1 MVYFPGKVSI
11 NLLGSL
17 INEMGTE
24 PIVTEQFT
32 KLSVILQR
40 FSDIEEIKKIIKE
53 LWTQYI
59 TLLIESSSTSEELKK
74 TIDLFKTYDMSFA
87 EFMNSEDYKEL
98 VKNELNYIFNRI
110 SDEEG
115 FSSDSNDILESYWDG
130 EKDHAKNILTDK
142 LWDIYTGVISDCGL
156 SDYDDYLI
164 DDVDLNE
171 KEILRN
177 LVDNLDH
184 RITKEGILNL
194 RKEVLQM
201 LINK

>member
-32 KLSVILQR
+32 KLLVILQR

-74 TIDLFKTYDMSFA
+74 TIDLFKTYDMS
-87 EFMNSEDYKEL
+87 
-98 VKNELNYIFNRI
+98 
-110 SDEEG
+110 
-115 FSSDSNDILESYWDG
+115 
-130 EKDHAKNILTDK
+130 
-142 LWDIYTGVISDCGL
+142 
-156 SDYDDYLI
+156 
-164 DDVDLNE
+164 
-171 KEILRN
+171 LRN
-177 LVDNLDH
+177 L
-184 RITKEGILNL
+184 
-194 RKEVLQM
+194 
-201 LINK
+201 